1 MSNELALVMSQL
13 EHTKRIDKKKLVE
26 AIQAALSSAAK
37 KIFGVGQEVEV
48 EFDEANYEFR
58 AYYLKEVVEKVEDPG
73 IQISLEDARK
83 LDKEAQLDG
92 VLKIRIPPEQ
102 FGRIAAQ
109 TAKQVIVQ
117 RVQDAERQS
126 VYDQFKEK
134 EGDLIT
140 GSVLRYEGRNVII
153 SLGDTEALMPAKEQV
168 PRERYSTGE
177 RMKFLVLEVRK
188 TLKGPAIIVSR
199 AHPNLVRKLFE
210 LEVPE
215 IYEGAVKI
223 ESVAREAGARTKI
236 SVRAMG
242 DDRVDAVGACVG
254 VKGIR
259 VQNIVDEIRGEK
271 VDIVRWDEDPHSYL
285 SNSLSPAKI
294 ARIVF
299 HPEILSADV
308 IVPNDQLSLAIGK
321 KGQNARLAARLTGIK
336 IDIKN
341 EEQHAQEER
350 ARMDAHFQEV
360 SQETSQDLSEA
371 QIQAPSAEAAGQ
383 TQEEKSAAPPDEIDE
398 GAVQGETAP
407 EALKITKDPEGIPD
421 IPPSPQV
428 PVAENPADKAGAAPE
443 AQEDA
448 TA

>member
-37 KIFGVGQEVEV
+37 KIYGAGQEVDV
-48 EFDEANYEFR
+48 EFDELNYEFK
-58 AYYLKEVVEKVEDPG
+58 AFYLKEVVEEVSDNNTQLTLAE
-73 IQISLEDARK
+73 ARK
-83 LDKEAQLDG
+83 LDKEAEVGG
-92 VLKIRIPPEQ
+92 VIKVRIPAEQ

-215 IYEGAVKI
+215 IYEGSVKI
-223 ESVAREAGARTKI
+223 ESVAREPGARTKI

-242 DDRVDAVGACVG
+242 DDRIDAVGACVG

-271 VDIVRWDEDPHSYL
+271 VDIVRWDDDPHNYL

-294 ARIVF
+294 ARIIF
-299 HPEILSADV
+299 HPEIQSAEV

-341 EEQHAQEER
+341 EEQHTQEER
-350 ARMDAHFQEV
+350 ARMDAHFQEI
-360 SQETSQDLSEA
+360 SQETPEGLAEA
-371 QIQAPSAEAAGQ
+371 KIEAPSAGAAGL
-383 TQEEKSAAPPDEIDE
+383 TDEEKKAAPPDEIDE
-398 GAVQGETAP
+398 GAVKGETIPEAP
-407 EALKITKDPEGIPD
+407 ELKKDAEGMPD
-421 IPPSPQV
+421 IPPSPV
-428 PVAENPADKAGAAPE
+428 VSEGPE
-443 AQEDA
+443 GEGSDNV
-448 TA
+448 

>member
-1 MSNELALVMSQL
+1 MGNELALVMSQL

-37 KIFGVGQEVEV
+37 KIYGAGQEVDV
-48 EFDEANYEFR
+48 EFDEANYEFK
-58 AYYLKEVVEKVEDPG
+58 AFYLKEVVDTITDAG
-73 IQISLEDARK
+73 IQMTVAEARK
-83 LDKEAQLDG
+83 HKADAQVG
-92 VLKIRIPPEQ
+92 EVIRVRIPAEL

-140 GSVLRYEGRNVII
+140 GSVLRYEGRNVIV
-153 SLGDTEALMPAKEQV
+153 SLGDAEALMPAKEQV

-188 TLKGPAIIVSR
+188 TVKGPAIIVSR

-242 DDRVDAVGACVG
+242 DDRIDAVGACVG

-271 VDIVRWDEDPHSYL
+271 VDIVRWDEEPHAYL

-294 ARIVF
+294 SRIVF
-299 HPEILSADV
+299 HPEIPSAEV

-341 EEQHAQEER
+341 EEQHAGEER
-350 ARMDAHFQEV
+350 ARMDAHFQQI
-360 SQETSQDLSEA
+360 SQEVPTELADAKIVAPSSEA
-371 QIQAPSAEAAGQ
+371 AAGL
-383 TQEEKSAAPPDEIDE
+383 TEETRKDAPPDEIDE
-398 GAVQGETAP
+398 GAVKGEIPTAP
-407 EALKITKDPEGIPD
+407 ELSKDEGGIPT
-421 IPPSPQV
+421 IPPSPELLQGTATDS
-428 PVAENPADKAGAAPE
+428 PAEE
-443 AQEDA
+443 I
-448 TA
+448 

>member
-1 MSNELALVMSQL
+1 MGNELALVMSQL

-26 AIQAALSSAAK
+26 AIQAALSTAAK
-37 KIFGVGQEVEV
+37 KIYGMGQEVDV
-48 EFDEANYEFR
+48 EFDDVNYEFK
-58 AYYLKEVVEKVEDPG
+58 AFYLKEVVDAITDGG
-73 IQISLEDARK
+73 IQMTITEARK
-83 LDKEAQLDG
+83 HNPEAQIG
-92 VLKIRIPPEQ
+92 EVVRVRIPAEQ

-140 GSVLRYEGRNVII
+140 GSVLRYEGRNVIV
-153 SLGDTEALMPAKEQV
+153 SLGDAEALMPAKEQV

-188 TLKGPAIIVSR
+188 TVKGPAIIVTR

-215 IYEGAVKI
+215 IYDGNVKI

-242 DDRVDAVGACVG
+242 DDRIDAVGACVG

-271 VDIVRWDEDPHSYL
+271 VDIVRWDEEPHSYL
-285 SNSLSPAKI
+285 ANSLSPAKI
-294 ARIVF
+294 SRIVF
-299 HPEILSADV
+299 HPEIPSADV

-341 EEQHAQEER
+341 EEQHAGEER
-350 ARMDAHFQEV
+350 ARMDAHFQEIQ
-360 SQETSQDLSEA
+360 QEVPADLAAANIE
-371 QIQAPSAEAAGQ
+371 APSSGAAAGL
-383 TQEEKSAAPPDEIDE
+383 TDETRKDAPPDEIDE
-398 GAVQGETAP
+398 GAVTGAIPEAP
-407 EALKITKDPEGIPD
+407 ELNKDEEGIPT
-421 IPPSPQV
+421 IPPSPELSQT
-428 PVAENPADKAGAAPE
+428 NMPE
-443 AQEDA
+443 TPGEEI
-448 TA
+448 

>member
-1 MSNELALVMSQL
+1 MGNELALVMSQL

-37 KIFGVGQEVEV
+37 KIYGAAQEVDV
-48 EFDEANYEFR
+48 EFDEVNYEFR
-58 AYYLKEVVEKVEDPG
+58 AFYLKEVVDAITDANTQLILAE
-73 IQISLEDARK
+73 ARK
-83 LDKEAQLDG
+83 LDKEAEVGG
-92 VLKIRIPPEQ
+92 VIRIRIPAEQ

-140 GSVLRYEGRNVII
+140 GSVLRYESRNVII
-153 SLGDTEALMPAKEQV
+153 SLGDAEALMPAKEQV

-236 SVRAMG
+236 SVRSMG
-242 DDRVDAVGACVG
+242 DDRIDAVGACVG

-271 VDIVRWDEDPHSYL
+271 VDIVRWDEEPHNYL
-285 SNSLSPAKI
+285 SNALSPAKI

-299 HPEILSADV
+299 HPEIPSAEV

-360 SQETSQDLSEA
+360 QQEVPSELA
-371 QIQAPSAEAAGQ
+371 EANIEAPSAGAAASL
-383 TQEEKSAAPPDEIDE
+383 TDEERKDAPPDEIDE
-398 GAVQGETAP
+398 GAVKGEAVPEAP
-407 EALKITKDPEGIPD
+407 ELTHDHAGIPT
-421 IPPSPQV
+421 IPPSPEV
-428 PVAENPADKAGAAPE
+428 TGAAAPE
-443 AQEDA
+443 PEGPEV
-448 TA
+448 

>member
-37 KIFGVGQEVEV
+37 KMYGAGQEVDV

-58 AYYLKEVVEKVEDPG
+58 AYYLKEVVESVTDANTQFTLAE
-73 IQISLEDARK
+73 ARK
-83 LDKEAQLDG
+83 IDKDAEVG
-92 VLKIRIPPEQ
+92 TVVKVRIPAEQ

-140 GSVLRYEGRNVII
+140 ASVLRYEGRNVIA
-153 SLGDTEALMPAKEQV
+153 SLGDAEALLPAKEQV
-168 PRERYSTGE
+168 PRERYATGE
-177 RMKFLVLEVRK
+177 RMKMLVLEVRK

-215 IYEGAVKI
+215 IYEGSVKI
-223 ESVAREAGARTKI
+223 ESVAREPGARTKI
-236 SVRAMG
+236 SVRATG
-242 DDRVDAVGACVG
+242 DDRIDAVGACVG

-294 ARIVF
+294 SRIVF
-299 HPEILSADV
+299 HPEIPSAEV

-360 SQETSQDLSEA
+360 SQEVPENLEGA
-371 QIQAPSAEAAGQ
+371 KIEAPSAGAAAAL
-383 TQEEKSAAPPDEIDE
+383 TDDEKKAAPPDEIDE
-398 GAVQGETAP
+398 GAVKGEAVPEAP
-407 EALKITKDPEGIPD
+407 ELSRDPEGIPT
-421 IPPSPQV
+421 IPPSPEV
-428 PVAENPADKAGAAPE
+428 TGPGN
-443 AQEDA
+443 A
-448 TA
+448 TEGEEK

>member
-1 MSNELALVMSQL
+1 MWNSTRSI
-13 EHTKRIDKKKLVE
+13 T
-26 AIQAALSSAAK
+26 SSAP
-37 KIFGVGQEVEV
+37 
-48 EFDEANYEFR
+48 
-58 AYYLKEVVEKVEDPG
+58 YYLKEVADEITDPNT
-73 IQISLEDARK
+73 QLTLSEARK
-83 LDKEAQLDG
+83 LDKEAEVGG
-92 VLKIRIPPEQ
+92 VIKVRIPAEQ

-140 GSVLRYEGRNVII
+140 GSVLRYESRNVII
-153 SLGDTEALMPAKEQV
+153 SLGDAEALMPAKEQV

-236 SVRAMG
+236 SVRSMG
-242 DDRVDAVGACVG
+242 DDRIDAVGACVG

-271 VDIVRWDEDPHSYL
+271 VDIVRWDEEPHNYL
-285 SNSLSPAKI
+285 SNALSPAKI
-294 ARIVF
+294 ARIIF
-299 HPEILSADV
+299 HPEIPSAEV

-341 EEQHAQEER
+341 EEQHTQEER
-350 ARMDAHFQEV
+350 ARMDAHFQEIQ
-360 SQETSQDLSEA
+360 QEVPQDL
-371 QIQAPSAEAAGQ
+371 AGGQ
-383 TQEEKSAAPPDEIDE
+383 Y
-398 GAVQGETAP
+398 
-407 EALKITKDPEGIPD
+407 
-421 IPPSPQV
+421 
-428 PVAENPADKAGAAPE
+428 
-443 AQEDA
+443 
-448 TA
+448 

>member
-1 MSNELALVMSQL
+1 MGNELALVMSQI
-13 EHTKRIDKKKLVE
+13 EHTKRIDKKQLVE

-48 EFDEANYEFR
+48 EFDETDYEFR
-58 AYYLKEVVEKVEDPG
+58 AFYLKEVVQKVEDPNL
-73 IQISLEDARK
+73 QISLEDARK
-83 LDKEAQLDG
+83 VDKEIELDG

-215 IYEGAVKI
+215 IYEGSVKI

-236 SVRAMG
+236 SVRVVS
-242 DDRVDAVGACVG
+242 DDRIDPVGACVG

-271 VDIVRWDEDPHSYL
+271 VDIVPWDEDPTTYL
-285 SNSLSPAKI
+285 AKALSPARI
-294 ARIVF
+294 ARIVL
-299 HPEILSADV
+299 HADAEIPSAEV

-341 EEQHAQEER
+341 EEQHALEER

-360 SQETSQDLSEA
+360 SQTTADEIA
-371 QIQAPSAEAAGQ
+371 QAKVEAPSAEAAGL
-383 TQEEKSAAPPDEIDE
+383 TQEEKLSAPPDEIDE
-398 GAVQGETAP
+398 GSIESAAPPAAVELTRGTDGLP
-407 EALKITKDPEGIPD
+407 V
-421 IPPSPQV
+421 IPPSPEFII
-428 PVAENPADKAGAAPE
+428 PAEPSIETEGTE
-443 AQEDA
+443 SHG
-448 TA
+448 

>member
-37 KIFGVGQEVEV
+37 KVYGAGQEVDV
-48 EFDEANYEFR
+48 EFDETNYEFR
-58 AYYLKEVVEKVEDPG
+58 AFYLKEVVDQVSDAGTQMTLAE
-73 IQISLEDARK
+73 ARK
-83 LDKEAQLDG
+83 HKDDVQIGD
-92 VLKIRIPPEQ
+92 VIRIRIPAEQ

-153 SLGDTEALMPAKEQV
+153 SLGDAEALMPAKEQV

-223 ESVAREAGARTKI
+223 ENVAREAGARTKI

-242 DDRVDAVGACVG
+242 DDRIDAVGACVG

-259 VQNIVDEIRGEK
+259 VQNI
-271 VDIVRWDEDPHSYL
+271 
-285 SNSLSPAKI
+285 
-294 ARIVF
+294 
-299 HPEILSADV
+299 
-308 IVPNDQLSLAIGK
+308 
-321 KGQNARLAARLTGIK
+321 ARLAARLTGIK

-341 EEQHAQEER
+341 EEQHATEER

-360 SQETSQDLSEA
+360 STEVPQDLAEA
-371 QIQAPSAEAAGQ
+371 KIAAPSAGAASLSD
-383 TQEEKSAAPPDEIDE
+383 EEKSAAPPDEIDE
-398 GAVQGETAP
+398 GAVQGEIPP
-407 EALKITKDPEGIPD
+407 EHMSLTKDEEGSPV
-421 IPPSPQV
+421 IPPLPEVSPNA
-428 PVAENPADKAGAAPE
+428 PAAEG
-443 AQEDA
+443 QGEDPIG
-448 TA
+448 

>member
-1 MSNELALVMSQL
+1 MSNELALVMSQI
-13 EHTKRIDKKKLVE
+13 EHTKRIDKKRLVE

-48 EFDEANYEFR
+48 DFDEVNYEFH
-58 AYYLKEVVEKVEDPG
+58 AFYLKEVVEELSDPG
-73 IQISLEDARK
+73 TQLTQAEARK
-83 LDKEAQLDG
+83 IQPGANVGD
-92 VLKIRIPPEQ
+92 VIKIRIPAEQ

-126 VYDQFKEK
+126 VHDQFKEK
-134 EGDLIT
+134 EGELIT
-140 GSVLRYEGRNVII
+140 GSILRYEGRNVIV
-153 SLGDTEALMPAKEQV
+153 SLGDAEALLPAKEQV

-199 AHPNLVRKLFE
+199 AHPNLVRKLFD

-215 IYEGAVKI
+215 VYEGAVKI
-223 ESVAREAGARTKI
+223 ESVAREAGGRTKI
-236 SVRAMG
+236 SVRATG

-271 VDIVRWDEDPHSYL
+271 VDIVRWDKDPHSYL

-294 ARIVF
+294 ANIIF
-299 HPEILSADV
+299 HPEVPSAEV

-336 IDIKN
+336 IDIKS
-341 EEQHAQEER
+341 EEQYTQEER
-350 ARMDAHFQEV
+350 ARMDAHFIEV
-360 SQETSQDLSEA
+360 APETGEPEA
-371 QIQAPSAEAAGQ
+371 PVL
-383 TQEEKSAAPPDEIDE
+383 TEEQRAAAPPDAIDE
-398 GAVQGETAP
+398 GAVQGEAGP
-407 EALKITKDPEGIPD
+407 PLELPKDDAGMPV
-421 IPPSPQV
+421 IPPSPEV
-428 PVAENPADKAGAAPE
+428 PVSSAAEQNPVEGN
-443 AQEDA
+443 
-448 TA
+448 

>member
-37 KIFGVGQEVEV
+37 KMYGAGQEVDV

-58 AYYLKEVVEKVEDPG
+58 AYYLKEVVESVADATTQFTLAE
-73 IQISLEDARK
+73 ARK
-83 LDKEAQLDG
+83 IDKDAEVG
-92 VLKIRIPPEQ
+92 SVVKVRIPAEQ

-140 GSVLRYEGRNVII
+140 ASVLRYEGRNVIA
-153 SLGDTEALMPAKEQV
+153 SLGDAEALLPAKEQV
-168 PRERYSTGE
+168 PRERYATGE
-177 RMKFLVLEVRK
+177 RMKMLVLEVRK

-223 ESVAREAGARTKI
+223 ESVAREPGARTKI
-236 SVRAMG
+236 SVRATG
-242 DDRVDAVGACVG
+242 DDRIDAVGACVG

-294 ARIVF
+294 SRIVF
-299 HPEILSADV
+299 HPEIPSAEV

-360 SQETSQDLSEA
+360 SQEVPENLEGA
-371 QIQAPSAEAAGQ
+371 KIEAPSAGAAAGL
-383 TQEEKSAAPPDEIDE
+383 TDDEKMAAPPDEIDE
-398 GAVQGETAP
+398 GAVKGEAVPEAP
-407 EALKITKDPEGIPD
+407 ELSMDPEGIPT
-421 IPPSPQV
+421 IPPSPEV
-428 PVAENPADKAGAAPE
+428 PGPGN
-443 AQEDA
+443 A
-448 TA
+448 TEGEEK

>member
-1 MSNELALVMSQL
+1 MSNELALVMSQI

-37 KIFGVGQEVEV
+37 KIFGIGQEVEV
-48 EFDEANYEFR
+48 EFDETNYEFI
-58 AYYLKEVVEKVEDPG
+58 AYYLKEVVQKVEDPG
-73 IQISLEDARK
+73 IQITLEEARK
-83 LDKEAQLDG
+83 IKSDAQLDE
-92 VLKIRIPPEQ
+92 VVKIRIPSDQ

-126 VYDQFKEK
+126 VYDQFKDK
-134 EGDLIT
+134 EGELIT

-153 SLGDTEALMPAKEQV
+153 SFGDAEALIPAKEQV

-188 TLKGPAIIVSR
+188 TVKGPSIIVSR

-236 SVRAMG
+236 SVRVVN
-242 DDRVDAVGACVG
+242 DDRIDAVGACVG

-271 VDIVRWDEDPHSYL
+271 VDIVRWDAEPHAYL
-285 SNSLSPAKI
+285 SNALSPAKI

-299 HPEILSADV
+299 HPEIPSAEV

-341 EEQHAQEER
+341 EEQYAQEER

-360 SQETSQDLSEA
+360 SRETAEA
-371 QIQAPSAEAAGQ
+371 ISVAKVDVPSAEAA
-383 TQEEKSAAPPDEIDE
+383 TALTEDEKKDAPPDEIDE
-398 GAVQGETAP
+398 GSVKAEEPPLIPT
-407 EALKITKDPEGIPD
+407 LSHDPDGLPM
-421 IPPSPQV
+421 IPPSPDV
-428 PVAENPADKAGAAPE
+428 SENHKPNTD
-443 AQEDA
+443 QE
-448 TA
+448 

>member
-13 EHTKRIDKKKLVE
+13 EHTKRIDKKKLIE

-37 KIFGVGQEVEV
+37 KVYGAGQEVDV
-48 EFDEANYEFR
+48 EFDEINYEFR
-58 AYYLKEVVEKVEDPG
+58 AFYLKEVVDKVEDKAT
-73 IQISLEDARK
+73 QIIIEDARK
-83 LDKEAQLDG
+83 LDKDVELGG
-92 VLKIRIPPEQ
+92 VLKVRIPPEQ

-126 VYDQFKEK
+126 VFDQFKEK
-134 EGDLIT
+134 EGDIIT
-140 GSVLRYEGRNVII
+140 GSILRYEGRNVIV
-153 SLGDTEALMPAKEQV
+153 SLGDTEAMMPAKEQV
-168 PRERYSTGE
+168 PREHYATGD
-177 RMKFLVLEVRK
+177 RMKMLVLEVRK

-199 AHPNLVRKLFE
+199 AHPGLVRKLFE

-215 IYEGAVKI
+215 IYDGAVKI
-223 ESVAREAGARTKI
+223 ENVAREAGARTKI
-236 SVRAMG
+236 AVRSMG
-242 DDRVDAVGACVG
+242 DDRIDAVGACVG

-259 VQNIVDEIRGEK
+259 VQNIVDEIHGEK
-271 VDIVRWDEDPHSYL
+271 VDIVRWDEDPHNYL
-285 SNSLSPAKI
+285 SNALSPAKI

-299 HPEILSADV
+299 HPEIPSAEV

-360 SQETSQDLSEA
+360 TGEEQQAPTA
-371 QIQAPSAEAAGQ
+371 APSAEAIFK
-383 TQEEKSAAPPDEIDE
+383 TDEEKAAAPPDEIDE
-398 GAVQGETAP
+398 GAVTGEVP
-407 EALKITKDPEGIPD
+407 ETVELAKDEAGLPV
-421 IPPSPQV
+421 IPPTTELGATSP
-428 PVAENPADKAGAAPE
+428 ETTEGNE
-443 AQEDA
+443 
-448 TA
+448 

>member
-1 MSNELALVMSQL
+1 MSNELALVMSQI
-13 EHTKRIDKKKLVE
+13 EHTKRIDKKQLVE

-48 EFDEANYEFR
+48 EFDETDYEFR
-58 AYYLKEVVEKVEDPG
+58 AFYLKEVVQKVEDPNL
-73 IQISLEDARK
+73 QITLEEARK
-83 LDKEAQLDG
+83 IDKDAELEG

-177 RMKFLVLEVRK
+177 RMKFLVIEVRK

-215 IYEGAVKI
+215 IYEGSVKI

-236 SVRAMG
+236 SVRVVS
-242 DDRVDAVGACVG
+242 DDRIDPVGACVG

-271 VDIVRWDEDPHSYL
+271 VDIVPWDEEPSTYL
-285 SNSLSPAKI
+285 AKALSPARI
-294 ARIVF
+294 ARIVL
-299 HPEILSADV
+299 HADTEIPSAEV

-360 SQETSQDLSEA
+360 SEQTAVEIAEA
-371 QIQAPSAEAAGQ
+371 KVEAPSAGAAGQ
-383 TQEEKSAAPPDEIDE
+383 TDEEKSGAPPDEIDE
-398 GAVQGETAP
+398 GSVESAAPP
-407 EALKITKDPEGIPD
+407 EAVELSKGTDGLPV
-421 IPPSPQV
+421 IPPSPE
-428 PVAENPADKAGAAPE
+428 VALPAEPGVE
-443 AQEDA
+443 TEGI
-448 TA
+448 

>member
-1 MSNELALVMSQL
+1 MSNELSLVMSQI
-13 EHTKRIDKKKLVE
+13 EHTKRIDKKQLVE

-48 EFDEANYEFR
+48 EFDEVDCEFR
-58 AYYLKEVVEKVEDPG
+58 AYYLKEVVETITDAST
-73 IQISLEDARK
+73 QMTLTDARK
-83 LDKEAQLDG
+83 HDPAAQLEG
-92 VLKIRIPPEQ
+92 VVKVRIPAEQ

-140 GSVLRYEGRNVII
+140 GSILRYEGRNVIA
-153 SLGDTEALMPAKEQV
+153 SLGDAEALMPAKEQV

-177 RMKFLVLEVRK
+177 RMKFLVVEVRR
-188 TLKGPAIIVSR
+188 TVKGPSIILSR
-199 AHPNLVRKLFE
+199 SHPNLVRKLFE

-236 SVRAMG
+236 SVRAVG
-242 DDRVDAVGACVG
+242 DDRIDAVGACVG

-271 VDIVRWDEDPHSYL
+271 VDIVRWDEDPHAYV
-285 SNSLSPAKI
+285 SNALSPAKI

-299 HPEILSADV
+299 HPEVPSAEV
-308 IVPNDQLSLAIGK
+308 IVPDDQLSLAIGK
-321 KGQNARLAARLTGIK
+321 KGQNARLAAKLTGIK

-350 ARMDAHFQEV
+350 ARMDAHFQAV
-360 SQETSQDLSEA
+360 SEETAKEISQAQVEAPSTGAAALSED
-371 QIQAPSAEAAGQ
+371 
-383 TQEEKSAAPPDEIDE
+383 EKKDAPPDEIDE
-398 GAVQGETAP
+398 GSVKAEEPPV
-407 EALKITKDPEGIPD
+407 ALEIKNDNEGPV
-421 IPPSPQV
+421 IPPSPEV
-428 PVAENPADKAGAAPE
+428 APE
-443 AQEDA
+443 GPETQEPGGPDP
-448 TA
+448 

>member
-1 MSNELALVMSQL
+1 MGNELALVMSQI

-48 EFDEANYEFR
+48 EFDEINTEFR
-58 AYYLKEVVEKVEDPG
+58 AFYLKEVVETITDPG
-73 IQISLEDARK
+73 TQITLPEARK
-83 LDKEAQLDG
+83 HRSDAELDE
-92 VLKIRIPPEQ
+92 VIKIRIPNEQ

-126 VYDQFKEK
+126 VFDQFKDK

-140 GSVLRYEGRNVII
+140 GNVLRYEGRNVII
-153 SLGDTEALMPAKEQV
+153 SLGDAEALMPPKEQV
-168 PRERYSTGE
+168 PRERYATGE

-188 TLKGPAIIVSR
+188 TVKGPAIIVSR
-199 AHPNLVRKLFE
+199 AHPNLVRKMFE

-215 IYEGAVKI
+215 IYEGVVKI

-236 SVRAMG
+236 SVRSMG
-242 DDRVDAVGACVG
+242 DDRIDAVGACVG

-271 VDIVRWDEDPHSYL
+271 VDIVRWDEEPNNYL

-294 ARIVF
+294 SRIIF
-299 HPEILSADV
+299 HNDSPSAEV

-336 IDIKN
+336 IDIKS
-341 EEQHAQEER
+341 EEQYAQEER
-350 ARMDAHFQEV
+350 ARMDAHFMEISQEV
-360 SQETSQDLSEA
+360 PEA
-371 QIQAPSAEAAGQ
+371 DQVPTEADR
-383 TQEEKSAAPPDEIDE
+383 KVAPPDEINE
-398 GAVQGETAP
+398 GAVQGESTP
-407 EALKITKDPEGIPD
+407 IELTKDESGAPI
-421 IPPSPQV
+421 IPPT
-428 PVAENPADKAGAAPE
+428 PE
-443 AQEDA
+443 VVSSEDA
-448 TA
+448 PKTDTFEGEV

>member
-1 MSNELALVMSQL
+1 MGNELALVMSQI

-48 EFDEANYEFR
+48 EFDEINTEFR
-58 AYYLKEVVEKVEDPG
+58 AFYLKEVVETITDPG
-73 IQISLEDARK
+73 TQITLADARK
-83 LDKEAQLDG
+83 HRADAELDE
-92 VLKIRIPPEQ
+92 VVKIRIPNEQ

-140 GSVLRYEGRNVII
+140 GNVLRYEGRNVIV
-153 SLGDTEALMPAKEQV
+153 SLGDAEALMPPKEQV

-188 TLKGPAIIVSR
+188 TVKGPAIIISR
-199 AHPNLVRKLFE
+199 AHPNLVRKMFE

-215 IYEGAVKI
+215 IYEGVVKI

-236 SVRAMG
+236 SVRSMG
-242 DDRVDAVGACVG
+242 DDRIDAVGACVG

-271 VDIVRWDEDPHSYL
+271 VDIVRWDEEPNNYL

-294 ARIVF
+294 SRIIF
-299 HPEILSADV
+299 HTDSPSAEV

-336 IDIKN
+336 IDIKS

-350 ARMDAHFQEV
+350 ARMDAHFMEISQEV
-360 SQETSQDLSEA
+360 PEA
-371 QIQAPSAEAAGQ
+371 DQAPTDADR
-383 TQEEKSAAPPDEIDE
+383 KVAPPDEMNE
-398 GAVQGETAP
+398 GAVQGESTP
-407 EALKITKDPEGIPD
+407 IELTKDESGAPIIP
-421 IPPSPQV
+421 
-428 PVAENPADKAGAAPE
+428 AAPE
-443 AQEDA
+443 VPSAAEEAPKTD
-448 TA
+448 TPEGEV

>member
-37 KIFGVGQEVEV
+37 KIYGAGQEVDV
-48 EFDEANYEFR
+48 EFDELNYEFK
-58 AYYLKEVVEKVEDPG
+58 AFYLKEVVEEIADANT
-73 IQISLEDARK
+73 QLTLSEARK
-83 LDKEAQLDG
+83 LDPEAEVGG
-92 VLKIRIPPEQ
+92 VIKVRIPAEQ

-168 PRERYSTGE
+168 PRERYATGE

-199 AHPNLVRKLFE
+199 AHPNLVRKMFE

-215 IYEGAVKI
+215 IYEGSVKI

-242 DDRVDAVGACVG
+242 DDRIDAVGACVG

-271 VDIVRWDEDPHSYL
+271 VDIVRWDDDPHSYL

-294 ARIVF
+294 ARIIF
-299 HPEILSADV
+299 HPEIQSADV

-341 EEQHAQEER
+341 EEQHTQEER
-350 ARMDAHFQEV
+350 ARMDAHFQEI
-360 SQETSQDLSEA
+360 SQETPEGLADA
-371 QIQAPSAEAAGQ
+371 QVAAPSAGAA
-383 TQEEKSAAPPDEIDE
+383 TLTEEEKKTAPPDEIDE
-398 GAVQGETAP
+398 GAIKGEAVPEAP
-407 EALKITKDPEGIPD
+407 ELKKNAEGIPD
-421 IPPSPQV
+421 IPPSPV
-428 PVAENPADKAGAAPE
+428 VLEHKEGE
-443 AQEDA
+443 ATDNV
-448 TA
+448 

>member
-13 EHTKRIDKKKLVE
+13 EHTKRIDKKKLIE

-37 KIFGVGQEVEV
+37 KVYGAGQEVDV
-48 EFDEANYEFR
+48 EFDETNCEFR
-58 AYYLKEVVEKVEDPG
+58 AFYLKEVVEKVDDNNTQITLTKARELDP
-73 IQISLEDARK
+73 
-83 LDKEAQLDG
+83 EAELGG
-92 VLKIRIPPEQ
+92 VLKVRIPNEQ

-126 VYDQFKEK
+126 VFDQFKEK

-140 GSVLRYEGRNVII
+140 GSILRYEGRNVIV
-153 SLGDTEALMPAKEQV
+153 SLGDAEALMPAKEQV
-168 PRERYSTGE
+168 PREHYTTGD
-177 RMKFLVLEVRK
+177 RMKLLVLEVRK

-199 AHPNLVRKLFE
+199 AHPGLVRKLFE

-215 IYEGAVKI
+215 IYDGAVKI
-223 ESVAREAGARTKI
+223 ENVAREAGARTKI
-236 SVRAMG
+236 AVRSTG
-242 DDRVDAVGACVG
+242 DDRIDAVGACVG

-259 VQNIVDEIRGEK
+259 VQNIVDEIHGEK
-271 VDIVRWDEDPHSYL
+271 VDIVRWDEEPHNYL
-285 SNSLSPAKI
+285 SNALSPAKI

-299 HPEILSADV
+299 HPEIPSAEV

-341 EEQHAQEER
+341 EEQYAQEDR

-360 SQETSQDLSEA
+360 TGEKQESPVL
-371 QIQAPSAEAAGQ
+371 APSAEAIFK
-383 TQEEKSAAPPDEIDE
+383 TDEEKAAAPPDEVDE
-398 GAVQGETAP
+398 GAVTGDVP
-407 EALKITKDPEGIPD
+407 EAMEIVKDEAGLPV
-421 IPPSPQV
+421 IPPS
-428 PVAENPADKAGAAPE
+428 ADVVHDESTEGE
-443 AQEDA
+443 GN
-448 TA
+448 

>member
-1 MSNELALVMSQL
+1 MGNELALVMSQI
-13 EHTKRIDKKKLVE
+13 EHTKRIDKKQLVE

-58 AYYLKEVVEKVEDPG
+58 AFYLKEVVQKVEDSG
-73 IQISLEDARK
+73 TQISLEEARK
-83 LDKEAQLDG
+83 HDKEIELEG

-140 GSVLRYEGRNVII
+140 GSVLRYESRNVII

-215 IYEGAVKI
+215 IYDGSVKI

-236 SVRAMG
+236 SVRVVG
-242 DDRVDAVGACVG
+242 DDRIDPVGACVG

-271 VDIVRWDEDPHSYL
+271 VDIVPWDDDPSTYL
-285 SNSLSPAKI
+285 AKALSPARI
-294 ARIVF
+294 ARIVL
-299 HPEILSADV
+299 HANAEIPSAEV

-350 ARMDAHFQEV
+350 ARMDAHFQEI
-360 SQETSQDLSEA
+360 SQETAEEIA
-371 QIQAPSAEAAGQ
+371 QAKVEAPSTEAAAM

-398 GAVQGETAP
+398 GSVEAEAPPIAP
-407 EALKITKDPEGIPD
+407 ELGKGTDGFPM
-421 IPPSPQV
+421 IPPSPEV
-428 PVAENPADKAGAAPE
+428 SNPVESGIESEGN
-443 AQEDA
+443 
-448 TA
+448 

>member
-1 MSNELALVMSQL
+1 MGNELALVMSQI

-48 EFDEANYEFR
+48 DFDEINYEFR
-58 AYYLKEVVEKVEDPG
+58 AYYLKEVVETVTEPAT
-73 IQISLEDARK
+73 QLTLADARK
-83 LDKEAQLDG
+83 HDPEAQLES
-92 VLKIRIPPEQ
+92 VIKIRIPADQ

-126 VYDQFKEK
+126 VFDQFKEK

-140 GSVLRYEGRNVII
+140 GSVLRYEGRNVIV
-153 SLGDTEALMPAKEQV
+153 SLGDAEALMPVKEQV

-188 TLKGPAIIVSR
+188 TLKGPNIIVSR
-199 AHPNLVRKLFE
+199 SHPNLVRKLFE

-215 IYEGAVKI
+215 IFEGAVKI
-223 ESVAREAGARTKI
+223 ESAAREAGARTKVA
-236 SVRAMG
+236 VRSMG

-259 VQNIVDEIRGEK
+259 VQNIVDELRGEK
-271 VDIVRWDEDPHSYL
+271 VDIVRWDEEPHAYL

-299 HPEILSADV
+299 HPENASAEV

-350 ARMDAHFQEV
+350 ARMDANFQAV
-360 SQETSQDLSEA
+360 STETIAEIADAKIE
-371 QIQAPSAEAAGQ
+371 APSAEAASQ
-383 TQEEKSAAPPDEIDE
+383 SDEQKMSAPPDEIDQ
-398 GAVQGETAP
+398 GAVQGETPLAP
-407 EALKITKDPEGIPD
+407 ELSKDAEGAPT
-421 IPPSPQV
+421 IPPSPEVSQT
-428 PVAENPADKAGAAPE
+428 EAATE
-443 AQEDA
+443 SEGEG
-448 TA
+448 

>member
-1 MSNELALVMSQL
+1 MGNELALVMSQL

-26 AIQAALSSAAK
+26 AIQAALSTAAK
-37 KIFGVGQEVEV
+37 KIYGMGQEVDV
-48 EFDEANYEFR
+48 EFDDVNYEFK
-58 AYYLKEVVEKVEDPG
+58 AFYLKEVVDAISDGG
-73 IQISLEDARK
+73 IQMTLAEARK
-83 LDKEAQLDG
+83 HNPEAQIG
-92 VLKIRIPPEQ
+92 EVVRVRIPAEQ

-140 GSVLRYEGRNVII
+140 GSVLRYEGRNVIV
-153 SLGDTEALMPAKEQV
+153 SLGDAEALMPAKEQV

-188 TLKGPAIIVSR
+188 TVKGPAIIVTR

-215 IYEGAVKI
+215 IYDGNVKI

-242 DDRVDAVGACVG
+242 DDRIDAVGACVG

-271 VDIVRWDEDPHSYL
+271 VDIVRWDEEPHSYL
-285 SNSLSPAKI
+285 ANSLSPAKI
-294 ARIVF
+294 SRIVF
-299 HPEILSADV
+299 HPEIPSAEV

-341 EEQHAQEER
+341 EEQHAGEER
-350 ARMDAHFQEV
+350 ARMDAHFQEIQ
-360 SQETSQDLSEA
+360 QEVPADLAAANIE
-371 QIQAPSAEAAGQ
+371 APSSGAAAGL
-383 TQEEKSAAPPDEIDE
+383 TDETRKDAPPDEIDE
-398 GAVQGETAP
+398 GAVTGEIPLTP
-407 EALKITKDPEGIPD
+407 ELNKDKEGIPT
-421 IPPSPQV
+421 IPPSPELSQTN
-428 PVAENPADKAGAAPE
+428 EPE
-443 AQEDA
+443 TPGEEI
-448 TA
+448 

>member
-1 MSNELALVMSQL
+1 MGNELALVMSQI

-48 EFDEANYEFR
+48 EFDDVNYEFR
-58 AYYLKEVVEKVEDPG
+58 AFYLKEVVETITDEG
-73 IQISLEDARK
+73 IQISLAEARK
-83 LDKEAQLDG
+83 IKKDAQLDE
-92 VLKIRIPPEQ
+92 VIKIRIPADQ

-153 SLGDTEALMPAKEQV
+153 SLGDAEALMPIKEQV

-188 TLKGPAIIVSR
+188 TLKGPAIIVTR
-199 AHPNLVRKLFE
+199 AHPNLVRKMFE

-236 SVRAMG
+236 SVRSMG

-271 VDIVRWDEDPHSYL
+271 VDIVRWDEEPHNYL
-285 SNSLSPAKI
+285 SNALSPAKI
-294 ARIVF
+294 SRIIF
-299 HPEILSADV
+299 HPEIPSAEV

-360 SQETSQDLSEA
+360 SQQTAEEIADAKVE
-371 QIQAPSAEAAGQ
+371 APSAGAA
-383 TQEEKSAAPPDEIDE
+383 TLTDKEKRSAPPDEIDE
-398 GAVQGETAP
+398 GSVQADEAP
-407 EALKITKDPEGIPD
+407 AIPDLNKDTNGIPD
-421 IPPSPQV
+421 IPASPSTGDGNAEDPQ
-428 PVAENPADKAGAAPE
+428 
-443 AQEDA
+443 QEGN
-448 TA
+448 

>member
-1 MSNELALVMSQL
+1 MGNELALVMSQI
-13 EHTKRIDKKKLVE
+13 EHTKRIDKKRLVE

-48 EFDEANYEFR
+48 EFDEINTEFR
-58 AYYLKEVVEKVEDPG
+58 AYYLKEVVEAVVDPG
-73 IQISLEDARK
+73 TQINLVDARK
-83 LDKEAQLDG
+83 IKHDAELDE
-92 VLKIRIPPEQ
+92 VIKIRIPAEQ

-140 GSVLRYEGRNVII
+140 GNVLRYEGRNVII
-153 SLGDTEALMPAKEQV
+153 SLGDAEALMPPKEQV
-168 PRERYSTGE
+168 PRERYVTGE

-199 AHPNLVRKLFE
+199 AHPNLVRKMFE

-215 IYEGAVKI
+215 IYEGVVKI

-236 SVRAMG
+236 SVRSMG

-259 VQNIVDEIRGEK
+259 VQNIVDEVRGEK
-271 VDIVRWDEDPHSYL
+271 VDIVRWDEDPHNYL
-285 SNSLSPAKI
+285 SNALSPAKI
-294 ARIVF
+294 SRIIF
-299 HPEILSADV
+299 HTDTPSAEV

-336 IDIKN
+336 VDIKN
-341 EEQHAQEER
+341 EEQHATEER
-350 ARMDAHFQEV
+350 ARMDAHFMEI
-360 SQETSQDLSEA
+360 SQDGPVEE
-371 QIQAPSAEAAGQ
+371 QKAPTDEDR
-383 TQEEKSAAPPDEIDE
+383 KVAPPDEINE
-398 GAVQGETAP
+398 GAVQGRATEVTVDKDESGAPIIPPTPEMTTSQTDDASPTQTP
-407 EALKITKDPEGIPD
+407 EAE
-421 IPPSPQV
+421 V
-428 PVAENPADKAGAAPE
+428 
-443 AQEDA
+443 
-448 TA
+448 

>member
-37 KIFGVGQEVEV
+37 KMYGAGQEVDV
-48 EFDEANYEFR
+48 EFDELNYEFR
-58 AYYLKEVVEKVEDPG
+58 AYYLKEVVEEITDANTQLTLP
-73 IQISLEDARK
+73 EARK
-83 LDKEAQLDG
+83 LDKDAEVGG
-92 VLKIRIPPEQ
+92 VIKVRIPAEQ

-168 PRERYSTGE
+168 PRERYATGE

-215 IYEGAVKI
+215 IYEGSVKI

-242 DDRVDAVGACVG
+242 DDRIDAVGACVG

-271 VDIVRWDEDPHSYL
+271 VDIVRWDEEPHSYL
-285 SNSLSPAKI
+285 YNSLS
-294 ARIVF
+294 
-299 HPEILSADV
+299 
-308 IVPNDQLSLAIGK
+308 
-321 KGQNARLAARLTGIK
+321 
-336 IDIKN
+336 
-341 EEQHAQEER
+341 
-350 ARMDAHFQEV
+350 
-360 SQETSQDLSEA
+360 
-371 QIQAPSAEAAGQ
+371 
-383 TQEEKSAAPPDEIDE
+383 
-398 GAVQGETAP
+398 
-407 EALKITKDPEGIPD
+407 
-421 IPPSPQV
+421 
-428 PVAENPADKAGAAPE
+428 
-443 AQEDA
+443 
-448 TA
+448 